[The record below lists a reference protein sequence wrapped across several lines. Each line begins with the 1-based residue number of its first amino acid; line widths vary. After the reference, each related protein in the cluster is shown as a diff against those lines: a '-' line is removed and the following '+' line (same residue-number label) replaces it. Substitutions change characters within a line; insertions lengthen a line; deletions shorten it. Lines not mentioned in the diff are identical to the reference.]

1 MKTSQQI
8 REDFISFFTARG
20 HRFVRSAPVVPN
32 DDPTLLFTN
41 SGMAQFKD
49 VFLGTGVRDYNR
61 AANSQKCIRASGK
74 HNDLEDVGRDNY
86 HHTFFE
92 MLGNWSFGDYFKR
105 QAIIWAWELCTEVW
119 GLPKQQLWAT
129 VFEGGEGVDADEEAE
144 NYWRSETDINPR
156 QVTRFDK
163 SDNFWE
169 MGEIGPC
176 GPCSELHIDLG
187 EGSCPLSGVHQCAV
201 NVEGCWRFVELWN
214 LVFIQYQRFPDQRLE
229 PLPAQHVDTGM
240 GLERICR
247 VLQEVDSNYSTD
259 LFSPI
264 LGRIGEVTG
273 QEDAGGEISVAY
285 RVIADHLRSLS
296 FAIADGAIPSNEGR
310 GYVLRRML
318 RRATRFG
325 RVLGMERPFI
335 HELVGVL
342 VEVMGDAFPEVRAQ
356 RRHVEGVILA
366 EETAFGRTLDRG
378 LEIFE
383 QMVSHADT
391 RDRGSLSGEDAFKL
405 YDTYGFPVDLTRLM
419 CDERELKVDEAGF
432 EHLMEEQRTRAREA
446 GKFRV
451 EMDDWTEL
459 RDGDSEFVGYEVLQ
473 TESQVLRYSG
483 SGKGEWQIVL
493 DHTPFYAESG
503 GQVADVGTLAQQ
515 GRTWQVTDV
524 QKLGDSIV
532 HYCSGIEGPMDE
544 PVIAS
549 VDAEKRLLT
558 TNNHSATH
566 LMLSAMRRVI
576 GEHVNQAGSIVHSEY
591 LRFDF
596 THQEKPTAEQ
606 METIENMVNEK
617 IRENIPTRIFHT
629 DYQKAIDSGII
640 ALFGEKYGDIVRV
653 VSLGDYSQELCG
665 GCHVKATGQIGYFR
679 FVSEE
684 GIASGV
690 RRFVAV
696 TGPRAEAMSQQESRV
711 TQGLRQMLNVPVG
724 KVPLTVE
731 KLLDEK
737 RQLERELQ
745 ELRKQSASAGA
756 SSLILQAET
765 VGDIRV
771 LAVEVD
777 VDSIDEFRSLGDS
790 LRNQFDQGVAWLAAN
805 INGKASLLCV
815 VTNDL
820 VERGFKAG
828 ELVNEVAILADGRG
842 GGKPH
847 MAQAGIKTPEK
858 IPSALRE
865 VPELVRRR
873 LGI

>member
-1 MKTSQQI
+1 M
-8 REDFISFFTARG
+8 
-20 HRFVRSAPVVPN
+20 
-32 DDPTLLFTN
+32 
-41 SGMAQFKD
+41 
-49 VFLGTGVRDYNR
+49 
-61 AANSQKCIRASGK
+61 
-74 HNDLEDVGRDNY
+74 
-86 HHTFFE
+86 
-92 MLGNWSFGDYFKR
+92 
-105 QAIIWAWELCTEVW
+105 
-119 GLPKQQLWAT
+119 
-129 VFEGGEGVDADEEAE
+129 
-144 NYWRSETDINPR
+144 
-156 QVTRFDK
+156 
-163 SDNFWE
+163 
-169 MGEIGPC
+169 
-176 GPCSELHIDLG
+176 
-187 EGSCPLSGVHQCAV
+187 
-201 NVEGCWRFVELWN
+201 
-214 LVFIQYQRFPDQRLE
+214 
-229 PLPAQHVDTGM
+229 
-240 GLERICR
+240 
-247 VLQEVDSNYSTD
+247 DSNYSTD